1 MIGAGKIRFCTI
13 LPKRKLSKVEIR
25 ETGYDHLSIIIKIR
39 QPTSCLFWY
48 VNSCLQLLLKNVTYE
63 LILFEVEF

>member
-1 MIGAGKIRFCTI
+1 MIGVGKFRFCTI
-13 LPKRKLSKVEIR
+13 FLKRKLSKVEIR
-25 ETGYDHLSIIIKIR
+25 ETGYDNLNIIIKIR

-48 VNSCLQLLLKNVTYE
+48 VYLCLQLLLKNVTHE